1 MRKIIHI
8 DMDCFFAAVEMR
20 DFPELVGL
28 PVAVGGS
35 SQRRGVISTCNYEAR
50 KFGVRSAM
58 PTARAFKLCPQLILQ
73 KSRFSA
79 YAEASDQVFKIFHDY
94 TPLVQSLSLDEAYLD
109 VTDAD
114 LPSGSATL
122 LAQLIRERIFKE
134 TGLTASAGIA
144 ENKLLAKLASEVK
157 KPNGQYTIDPTMVE
171 QFMHSLPLGKI
182 HGVGKVTSD
191 YLASLGYKAC
201 CDLLPFTRFEMNAK
215 FGKLGEYLFFA
226 IRGIS
231 FSPVITEWERKSL
244 GSERTFSEDL
254 SDPEALQLKLQELT
268 LDVQESLVNHSD
280 KRLASLQV
288 KIKYHDF
295 QLTTIERSGL
305 AVNSENTW
313 ALFLDR
319 WSQDP
324 RPVRLLGVSVKFASE
339 SETTQLSFDALSLS
353 E

>member
-1 MRKIIHI
+1 MRKIIHV

-20 DFPELVGL
+20 DFPHLVGK

-58 PTARAFKLCPQLILQ
+58 PTARAFKLCPHLILQ
-73 KSRFSA
+73 KSRFDA
-79 YAEASDQVFKIFHDY
+79 YAEASDQVFKIFLDY

-109 VTDAD
+109 VTNSD

-122 LAQLIRERIFKE
+122 LAQKIRERIFKE

-157 KPNGQYTIDPTMVE
+157 KPNGQFTIEPSHVS
-171 QFMHSLPLGKI
+171 QFMLNLPLGKI

-191 YLASLGYKAC
+191 YLADQGFKNCS
-201 CDLLPFTRFEMNAK
+201 DLLLFTRFEMNAK

-226 IRGIS
+226 VRGIS

-254 SDPEALQLKLQELT
+254 TDTNLLQMKLNELT
-268 LDVQESLVNHSD
+268 LDVQESLKDHSD
-280 KRLASLQV
+280 KKLASLQV

-295 QLTTIERSGL
+295 HLTTIERSGI
-305 AVNSENTW
+305 AVSVENTW
-313 ALFLDR
+313 ALFLSR
-319 WSQDP
+319 WSEDP
-324 RPVRLLGVSVKFASE
+324 RPVRLLGVSVKFVNEVPSN
-339 SETTQLSFDALSLS
+339 QLSFDALSLS

>member
-20 DFPELVGL
+20 DFPELRGQ

-58 PTARAFKLCPQLILQ
+58 PTARAFKLCPNLILQ
-73 KSRFSA
+73 KSRFST

-94 TPLVQSLSLDEAYLD
+94 TPLVQSMSLDEAYLD

-122 LAQLIRERIFKE
+122 LAKIIRERIYKE

-157 KPNGQYTIDPTMVE
+157 KPNGQFTIDPSMVA
-171 QFMHSLPLGKI
+171 QFMLHLPLGKI

-191 YLASLGYKAC
+191 YLASLGFKTC
-201 CDLLPFTRFEMNAK
+201 SDLLPFSRFEMNAK

-254 SDPEALQLKLQELT
+254 TDPTLLQMKLHELT
-268 LDVQESLVNHSD
+268 LDVQESLTNYSD
-280 KRLASLQV
+280 KKLASLQV

-295 QLTTIERSGL
+295 QLTTIERTGL
-305 AVNSENTW
+305 GVSVENTW
-313 ALFLDR
+313 TLFLDR

-324 RPVRLLGVSVKFASE
+324 RPVRLLGVSVKFSGSSE
-339 SETTQLSFDALSLS
+339 SSQLTFDALSLS

>member
-20 DFPELVGL
+20 DFPELRGK

-58 PTARAFKLCPQLILQ
+58 PTARAFKLCPHLILQ
-73 KSRFSA
+73 KSRFST

-94 TPLVQSLSLDEAYLD
+94 TPLVQSMSLDEAYLD

-122 LAQLIRERIFKE
+122 LAKMIRERIYKE

-157 KPNGQYTIDPTMVE
+157 KPNGQFTIDPSQVA
-171 QFMHSLPLGKI
+171 QFMLELPLGKI

-191 YLASLGYKAC
+191 YLASLGFKTC
-201 CDLLPFTRFEMNAK
+201 SELLPFSRFEMNAK

-254 SDPEALQLKLQELT
+254 TDPTLLQMKLHELT
-268 LDVQESLVNHSD
+268 LDVQESLSNYSD
-280 KRLASLQV
+280 KKLASLQV

-295 QLTTIERSGL
+295 QLTTIERAGL
-305 AVNSENTW
+305 DVSVENTW

-324 RPVRLLGVSVKFASE
+324 RPVRLLGVSVKFSGSSE
-339 SETTQLSFDALSLS
+339 SSQLTFDALSLS